1 LIFVKKREKGEKM
14 EKTLAA
20 SGSNRRPLACRFWLK
35 PQTVSLPL
43 LAQTADRKLA
53 ASDSQFNNL
62 SNELAT
68 LASYEPIG
76 K

>member
-1 LIFVKKREKGEKM
+1 MFCSTVIDFCKKNREKGEEM

-43 LAQTADRKLA
+43 LAQTADR
-53 ASDSQFNNL
+53 
-62 SNELAT
+62 
-68 LASYEPIG
+68 
-76 K
+76 